1 MSSRGN
7 GCRCGPCS
15 AAARFI
21 FLAPRGS
28 RRSEKALLRPGS
40 RLPGVG
46 DRQGGGAGASC
57 TGRQVTLG
65 DRGGEDG
72 AVGP

>member
-1 MSSRGN
+1 MTSRGN
-7 GCRCGPCS
+7 GGHSGPCS

-40 RLPGVG
+40 RLPEGDTGKAEVLGPLAQVG
-46 DRQGGGAGASC
+46 R
-57 TGRQVTLG
+57 
-65 DRGGEDG
+65 
-72 AVGP
+72 